1 MAVRAVDFV
10 RIIEQYPCL
19 YDNRLAEYSRKD
31 VTDQA
36 WSEVSHL
43 TNTSVSECQVKW
55 RNIRNGFVRSL
66 KSLPHGKQKKL
77 YHLHEE
83 LQFIVP
89 FIKTLVPE
97 TTNPTLDDEPV
108 EIEVEPLNTEK
119 PSTTVSNF
127 KRRKIKKYR
136 LERPDF
142 SWIKNIKNDNPRK
155 MFLLSLLPDVEK
167 LTEEQ
172 MRKFRI
178 KMLLLLED
186 IQMETEETEG

>member
-1 MAVRAVDFV
+1 MAFCAVDFV

-19 YDNRLAEYSRKD
+19 YNYTLAEYSRKD

-43 TNTSVSECQVKW
+43 TNTSVPECQVKW

-66 KSLPHGKQKKL
+66 KSIPHGKQKKL
-77 YHLHEE
+77 YHLHDEM
-83 LQFIVP
+83 QFIVP
-89 FIKTLVPE
+89 FLKTLVPE
-97 TTNPTLDDEPV
+97 KTNPKSDDEPV
-108 EIEVEPLNTEK
+108 EIEVEPLRIEK
-119 PSTTVSNF
+119 PSATISNF
-127 KRRKIKKYR
+127 KRRKIKKYK

-142 SWIKNIKNDNPRK
+142 SWIKNIRNENPRK

-186 IQMETEETEG
+186 IQMETEDTEG